1 MFELLVQGYPWVLT
15 LVGLLGLW
23 LGLDRTFNRK
33 ENESLLLRA
42 LALVGG
48 VLMLAL
54 PSFIVLASSGSEN
67 IAPVT
72 LLIMLVLGLA
82 MLARALRKVPITFLV
97 VGGLGVGAL
106 FLALQLQDS
115 SFGGTVPMTVV
126 AVVMLA
132 LLIGVFAA
140 SFAFESTLDI
150 FLGILGW
157 GPLVAAFGLL
167 AVIQGLL
174 VGAGITGPGGLVEVL

>member
-1 MFELLVQGYPWVLT
+1 MLESLALGYPWVLT

-33 ENESLLLRA
+33 KDESLPLRA

-54 PSFIVLASSGSEN
+54 PSFIVLASSGSED
-67 IAPVT
+67 IAPVS

-97 VGGLGVGAL
+97 VGALGVGCL
-106 FLALQLQDS
+106 FVALQLQDS
-115 SFGGTVPMTVV
+115 SFSGTVVMRVV

-150 FLGILGW
+150 FLGVLGW
-157 GPLVAAFGLL
+157 GPLVAAFGLI
-167 AVIQGLL
+167 AAIQGLL
-174 VGAGITGPGGLVEVL
+174 IGAGITGPGGVVEYL